1 MKKLC
6 KTHQE
11 KVCDLHKARVD
22 EGLSPNSK
30 AAARVARGNVRYHY
44 DSPKDTHN
52 RPADEASWE
61 RGHVPHAGKPGEKVT
76 GLVPSRHGA
85 SIHTHGDYEKGTP
98 KSSAHESHK
107 IAMEDI
113 KSTKFNKSE
122 PSTYSAKHVANH
134 INNSLDEQD
143 PSEGAHQDVIDTHVM
158 GHPTWEL
165 KRMHV
170 NNLTGYHNTS
180 HAKDDASIRDKVDR
194 FKEMGIGEPAAVA
207 VPHPTKAG
215 KFHLIDG
222 KHRHLANIESGVS
235 HMDVYVPKK
244 INAVKDLKKNE
255 DDLCDIHKASVPNG
269 TQNINGVE
277 VTKHPRIKRRKTPDP
292 LTHWS
297 VGDKKYFSH
306 PDYPKH
312 KLYAV
317 GPSGK
322 SPESKHDLTPGH
334 EHIEQGTFK
343 DHAAIVEHLSKKP
356 STDVAKSEDKMEFGK
371 HEEGFHDPR
380 TNESSSD
387 PCPYCADNEDN
398 RTDDCTYCQTLDA
411 EENANGTAGMHDC
424 QACNDY
430 DQKNEPKE
438 GIDDCP
444 YCQTENITVEQAY
457 PEKEPQHVCNCPNC
471 EQNKD
476 QTGLAVE
483 DMGAEHPNNCPEC
496 QKMYGDAIEN
506 EPGQT
511 AQEDPNLQGHET
523 AEEVLDLLDQE
534 PGKGAETPKEEASK
548 IDNTELPQGNA
559 TDANVS
565 VKENFGQAQRDDD
578 SQPELGSDSQDEPD
592 VTGILKD
599 GLDEHAQDMQK
610 QKVLD
615 MVSQTLQG
623 FKANKASLEA
633 TKEQNQA
640 LYSSCIQML
649 KSMIE
654 LCKLLGLEP
663 KMASREPKEVSEE
676 PETEPQNAAPS
687 EGAAEAPKAQSGV

>member
-6 KTHQE
+6 KAHQE

-122 PSTYSAKHVANH
+122 EEEHFPDAKND
-134 INNSLDEQD
+134 S
-143 PSEGAHQDVIDTHVM
+143 SE
-158 GHPTWEL
+158 
-165 KRMHV
+165 
-170 NNLTGYHNTS
+170 
-180 HAKDDASIRDKVDR
+180 
-194 FKEMGIGEPAAVA
+194 
-207 VPHPTKAG
+207 
-215 KFHLIDG
+215 
-222 KHRHLANIESGVS
+222 
-235 HMDVYVPKK
+235 
-244 INAVKDLKKNE
+244 
-255 DDLCDIHKASVPNG
+255 
-269 TQNINGVE
+269 
-277 VTKHPRIKRRKTPDP
+277 
-292 LTHWS
+292 
-297 VGDKKYFSH
+297 
-306 PDYPKH
+306 
-312 KLYAV
+312 
-317 GPSGK
+317 
-322 SPESKHDLTPGH
+322 
-334 EHIEQGTFK
+334 
-343 DHAAIVEHLSKKP
+343 
-356 STDVAKSEDKMEFGK
+356 
-371 HEEGFHDPR
+371 
-380 TNESSSD
+380 

-411 EENANGTAGMHDC
+411 EENADGTAGMHDC

-496 QKMYGDAIEN
+496 QKMYGNAIEN

-559 TDANVS
+559 TDGNVS

-578 SQPELGSDSQDEPD
+578 SQPELGSDSQDEPN

-663 KMASREPKEVSEE
+663 KMASSEPKEVSEE
-676 PETEPQNAAPS
+676 PEAQPQNAAPS